1 MPTNV
6 SPEFDAQRK
15 VYEEETNLE
24 QKIKELEKL
33 ISLLPRHKGAEN
45 MRGHYRRKLAK
56 LKEEL
61 QKKRE
66 QEKLRRSGR
75 AEEGAVRKEG
85 AGQVCLLG
93 MANSGKSSIINAVT
107 NAEFDIADY
116 PYTTPKPTPA
126 MLKLED
132 INIQLVELPG
142 VFEGSYDSDMG
153 RKSLSVARN
162 ADCIALI
169 IDLSR
174 NVLDQM
180 ETIKRELDRAGIR
193 LNREPSAVRVE
204 RVGMGGLQ
212 VYGVDKFHGSKK
224 EVYEFLQK
232 RKIRN
237 MIVRFQKEATLQDLE
252 DALDASVAY
261 VRALIIA
268 TKGDAPGSEEQYES
282 LQEHYS
288 DRFEIVPISV
298 VENKNIEKMNWA
310 LYDNLDILRVYTKI
324 PGKDREDKPIVLPKG
339 SIVEDAAEKVHKE
352 LFVERFR
359 AAVIIR
365 NDAKVQRRQVG
376 LKYPLNDGD
385 ILQLMHS

>member
-6 SPEFDAQRK
+6 SPKFDAQRK
-15 VYEEETNLE
+15 VYEQENNLE

-45 MRGHYRRKLAK
+45 MRGNYRRKLAR
-56 LKEEL
+56 LKDEL

-107 NAEFDIADY
+107 NADFDVADY
-116 PYTTPKPTPA
+116 PFTTPKPTPA
-126 MLKLED
+126 MLELED

-142 VFEGSYDSDMG
+142 VFEGSYESDMG
-153 RKSLSVARN
+153 RKSLAVARN
-162 ADCIALI
+162 ADCIAII

-174 NVLDQM
+174 DVSTQM
-180 ETIKRELDRAGIR
+180 EIIKHELDRAGIR

-212 VYGVDKFHGSKK
+212 VYGADKFKGSKK
-224 EVYEFLQK
+224 EVYRFLQK
-232 RKIRN
+232 RKVRN

-268 TKGDAPGSEEQYES
+268 TKGDTTGSEKRFEEV
-282 LQEHYS
+282 QEEYS
-288 DRFEIVPISV
+288 ERFEIVPISV
-298 VENKNIEKMNWA
+298 VEEKNIEEMNWA
-310 LYDNLDILRVYTKI
+310 FYDHLDILRVYTKI
-324 PGKDREDKPIVLPKG
+324 PGKDRESKPIVLPKG
-339 SIVEDAAEKVHKE
+339 AIVEDAAVKVHKE

-365 NDAKVQRRQVG
+365 DDARVQRRQVG

>member
-6 SPEFDAQRK
+6 SPKFDAQRK
-15 VYEEETNLE
+15 VYEQENNLE

-45 MRGHYRRKLAK
+45 MRGHYRRKLAR
-56 LKEEL
+56 LKDEL
-61 QKKRE
+61 EKKRE
-66 QEKLRRSGR
+66 QEKLRRSGK

-107 NAEFDIADY
+107 NADFDVADY
-116 PYTTPKPTPA
+116 PFTTPKPTPA
-126 MLKLED
+126 MLELED

-142 VFEGSYDSDMG
+142 VFEGSYESDMG
-153 RKSLSVARN
+153 RKSLAVARN
-162 ADCIALI
+162 ADCIAII

-174 NVLDQM
+174 DVSTQM
-180 ETIKRELDRAGIR
+180 EIIKHELDRAGIR

-212 VYGVDKFHGSKK
+212 VYGADKFKGSKK
-224 EVYEFLQK
+224 EVYQFLQK
-232 RKIRN
+232 RKVRN

-268 TKGDAPGSEEQYES
+268 TKGDTTGSEKRFEEV
-282 LQEHYS
+282 QEEYS
-288 DRFEIVPISV
+288 ERFEIVPISV
-298 VENKNIEKMNWA
+298 VEEKNIEEMNWA
-310 LYDNLDILRVYTKI
+310 FYDHLDILRVYTKI

-339 SIVEDAAEKVHKE
+339 SIVEDAAVKVHKE